1 MNNFDNLLKVL
12 QVIAFALVTLGI
24 ATQLEVD
31 TTIELVT
38 KISRLIVTGKPLAN
52 YQSYSFNTSFQ

>member
-38 KISRLIVTGKPLAN
+38 KISGLVGSLVLTIKPIIDRLNNA
-52 YQSYSFNTSFQ
+52 